1 MAWLAWSIA
10 TQARGPKF
18 DSHNL
23 SKMLVVVVCVCYPS
37 AGGAGGGVMGKE

>member
-1 MAWLAWSIA
+1 MAWLTRSIA
-10 TQARGPKF
+10 AQVGGPKF

-37 AGGAGGGVMGKE
+37 AGGAGKWGVGKE